1 VKRFSKAALTCL
13 AIGGGLGSLARF
25 QIDQLV
31 NRDWLSILI
40 INAIGCVLIGMLA
53 KVLST
58 ELIRAA
64 VVTGFLGAFTSMSQ
78 VIAIA
83 SIDLSQNL
91 GFSLLAA
98 TVLIAV
104 GAVALGSKIGLQ
116 LTK

>member
-1 VKRFSKAALTCL
+1 L
-13 AIGGGLGSLARF
+13 
-25 QIDQLV
+25 
-31 NRDWLSILI
+31 
-40 INAIGCVLIGMLA
+40 LIGLLT

-64 VVTGFLGAFTSMSQ
+64 VITGFLGAFTSMSQ

-83 SIDLSQNL
+83 SIDLSQIL
-91 GFSLLAA
+91 GFSLLALTA
-98 TVLIAV
+98 LIAV

>member
-1 VKRFSKAALTCL
+1 MNRFSKAALTCL
-13 AIGGGLGSLARF
+13 AIGGGLGSLVRF
-25 QIDQLV
+25 QIDQLID
-31 NRDWLSILI
+31 RDWLSILI
-40 INAIGCVLIGMLA
+40 INAIGCLLIGLLA

-64 VVTGFLGAFTSMSQ
+64 VITGFLGAFTSMSQ

-91 GFSLLAA
+91 GFSLLAVTA
-98 TVLIAV
+98 LIAV